1 MKNLI
6 ILILLI
12 LTFSCSQDTTQA
24 DAFGT
29 MESTEIFVAAEM
41 PGKIIKMSAQEGDQ
55 IQAGDALA
63 WQDTISLY
71 LQKGQLIASMTALK
85 SQLQDIP
92 VQLEVLKQRE
102 KILTREINRIEPLVK
117 EGAATSKLLDDLQ
130 GELAVVNKQIKA
142 TQSQLSTANQ
152 AILAQLEPMEWQL
165 RSIDDKIRK
174 STLTAPQNGTILKKF
189 KESGEYAGPG
199 IPLYKIADLQNM
211 TARVYVTGSQLAS
224 LALGQ
229 QVQVL
234 YDGPTGEL
242 LSLSGKVSWISNQSE
257 FTPKTI
263 QTREERVNLVYALK
277 VRVNNPE
284 GILKIGMPIE
294 IKF

>member
-263 QTREERVNLVYALK
+263 QTREERVNLVYAVK
-277 VRVNNPE
+277 VRVSNPE

>member
-71 LQKGQLIASMTALK
+71 LQKGQLIASMNALK

-242 LSLSGKVSWISNQSE
+242 LSLSGKVFWISNQSE

-263 QTREERVNLVYALK
+263 QTREERVNLVYAVK
-277 VRVNNPE
+277 VRVSNPE